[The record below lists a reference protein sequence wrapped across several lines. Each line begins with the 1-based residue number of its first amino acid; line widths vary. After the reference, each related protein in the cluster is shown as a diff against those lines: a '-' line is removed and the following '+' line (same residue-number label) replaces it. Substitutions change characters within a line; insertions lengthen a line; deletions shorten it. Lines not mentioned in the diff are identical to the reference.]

1 LSIRI
6 VCGEKKH
13 PGGKLVRICL
23 RLVGDRVRGVLLSGD
38 FFADPEEEVEK
49 LVERLMRL
57 ETSIDE
63 AMEAV
68 LREFRELG
76 AEIYGIEVSDVEEAV
91 RRALASAK

>member
-1 LSIRI
+1 MSIRI
-6 VCGEKKH
+6 ACGEKKH

-63 AMEAV
+63 AVEAV
-68 LREFRELG
+68 LKELRELG